1 MSSTKLV
8 LEFADAEG
16 KTINMEF
23 NYADSSAD
31 TMDVK
36 TLINTI
42 IANGDI
48 FVNVPVTAKSAKRVT
63 ITESQYNIS

>member
-36 TLINTI
+36 TLMNTI